1 MKASKLVLTIFFG
14 FIFITV
20 AYLCFYML
28 STNHNRGTKDEVR
41 YDSFETPFKHLVVED
56 GWRLSAYFGD
66 DPVLFDD
73 LYWFTTD
80 SVEIKKVEAKLA
92 SNGML
97 MTQYYPV
104 YDDKELLSRIEIK
117 NDTLFFRKVKRI
129 TSSIRTIRLNLVGLS
144 SVKVSGKSSVSM
156 YSKKRYTEKNYSD
169 EKSFNLGRFTINT
182 SDQSSV
188 SANRLVFDQLTV
200 RSQDFSQVSLEYM
213 FLNFP
218 QGIKEVPLN
227 SDVELSDN
235 ATLRIRQKEIL
246 LTKYKISD
254 EAVIHYPNKSIETVY
269 GKKDSRYLI
278 ELNKQTNASSTSSN

>member
-14 FIFITV
+14 FIFTVV

-28 STNHNRGTKDEVR
+28 SSNHDRGVKDEVH
-41 YDSFETPFKHLVVED
+41 YVPFEVPFKHLVVED
-56 GWRLSAYFGD
+56 GWRLSAFIGD

-73 LYWFTTD
+73 LHWFTTD
-80 SVEIKKVEAKLA
+80 SVKIKEVEAKLA
-92 SNGML
+92 SDGML

-182 SDQSSV
+182 SDQSSA